1 MKTYRRVFATQEQLE
16 KNFEKW
22 VSMLD
27 EATNWYGVINREEKR
42 MIVKS
47 MDEESQYAVQ
57 WILGDKEEIHVLSR
71 LKPDKVFFD
80 EAES

>member
-16 KNFEKW
+16 KNFERW

-27 EATNWYGVINREEKR
+27 EATRWYCVINSEEKR

-47 MDEESQYAVQ
+47 MDEESQYEVQ

-80 EAES
+80 EAE